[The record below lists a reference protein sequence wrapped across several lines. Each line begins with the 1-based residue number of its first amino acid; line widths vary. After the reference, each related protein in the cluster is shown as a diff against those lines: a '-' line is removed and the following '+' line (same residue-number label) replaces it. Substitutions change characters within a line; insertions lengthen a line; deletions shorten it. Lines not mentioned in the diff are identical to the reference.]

1 MRKKIYI
8 ILFAVL
14 YLVVAF
20 SSLWHAI
27 EFFGLANGGWMA
39 VILAG
44 AFEVG
49 QAAVLFALLS
59 NTKDR
64 KKVMP
69 WVLMTMFTLVQVL
82 GNVYSSY
89 KHIMLNSID
98 NLKYFK
104 EPVFIWTELPDAQAT
119 VIITYLVGGLLPV
132 GALLLTSML
141 TSFLTDEDTAQPDK
155 RKDEEDVDADDNV
168 IDDNVIDDNAAT
180 DENTNEDIV
189 DDNNVDN
196 NTDDNTVNDNIIDD
210 NIIDDNIIDNNAAT
224 IKDMSDDIITDSTAE
239 PLTVVD
245 ESIDKSNEDNAKQ
258 KNQTRLLSL

>member
-27 EFFGLANGGWMA
+27 EFFGLANGSWMSI
-39 VILAG
+39 ILAA

-89 KHIMLNSID
+89 KHIMLNSIE
-98 NLKYFK
+98 NLRFFK

-119 VIITYLVGGLLPV
+119 VIITYLVGGLLPIS
-132 GALLLTSML
+132 ALLLTSML
-141 TSFLTDEDTAQPDK
+141 TSFLTDEEDK
-155 RKDEEDVDADDNV
+155 KLEIQAEEPKPLIDEENLKKLEKVKQDAPVAPQIIKEEPKEQTQAEVDETPVEQIIVDSASEPV
-168 IDDNVIDDNAAT
+168 KKV
-180 DENTNEDIV
+180 NEDK
-189 DDNNVDN
+189 NG
-196 NTDDNTVNDNIIDD
+196 
-210 NIIDDNIIDNNAAT
+210 
-224 IKDMSDDIITDSTAE
+224 
-239 PLTVVD
+239 
-245 ESIDKSNEDNAKQ
+245 KQ
-258 KNQTRLLSL
+258 THLVSL

>member
-20 SSLWHAI
+20 SSLWHSI
-27 EFFGLANGGWMA
+27 EFFGLANGSWMSI
-39 VILAG
+39 ILAA

-89 KHIMLNSID
+89 KHIMLNSVEK
-98 NLKYFK
+98 LRFFK
-104 EPVFIWTELPDAQAT
+104 EPVFIWTELPDEQAT
-119 VIITYLVGGLLPV
+119 VIITYLVGGLLPIS
-132 GALLLTSML
+132 ALLLTSML
-141 TSFLTDEDTAQPDK
+141 TSFLTDEENKKLEAK
-155 RKDEEDVDADDNV
+155 AEEPKPL
-168 IDDNVIDDNAAT
+168 IDDDSLKKLKETTQNAQAEAQVIQEEPEKQPQVKA
-180 DENTNEDIV
+180 DETPAEQMIV
-189 DDNNVDN
+189 DSTSEPVKK
-196 NTDDNTVNDNIIDD
+196 VNEYRNG
-210 NIIDDNIIDNNAAT
+210 
-224 IKDMSDDIITDSTAE
+224 
-239 PLTVVD
+239 
-245 ESIDKSNEDNAKQ
+245 KQ
-258 KNQTRLLSL
+258 THLVSL

>member
-27 EFFGLANGGWMA
+27 EFFGLANGSWMSI
-39 VILAG
+39 ILAA

-89 KHIMLNSID
+89 KHIMLNSIE
-98 NLKYFK
+98 NLRFFK

-119 VIITYLVGGLLPV
+119 VIITYLVGGLLPIS
-132 GALLLTSML
+132 ALLLTSML
-141 TSFLTDEDTAQPDK
+141 TSFLTDEEDK
-155 RKDEEDVDADDNV
+155 KLEAKAEELKPLIDEENLKKPEEIKQDAPVAPVAPQIVKEEPKEQIQAEVDEAPV
-168 IDDNVIDDNAAT
+168 
-180 DENTNEDIV
+180 EQMIV
-189 DDNNVDN
+189 
-196 NTDDNTVNDNIIDD
+196 
-210 NIIDDNIIDNNAAT
+210 
-224 IKDMSDDIITDSTAE
+224 DSTAE
-239 PLTVVD
+239 P
-245 ESIDKSNEDNAKQ
+245 IKKANEDRNGKQ
-258 KNQTRLLSL
+258 THLVSL

>member
-14 YLVVAF
+14 YIVVAF

-27 EFFGLANGGWMA
+27 EFFGLANGSWMSI
-39 VILAG
+39 ILAA

-89 KHIMLNSID
+89 KHIMLNSIE
-98 NLKYFK
+98 NLRFFK

-119 VIITYLVGGLLPV
+119 VIITYLVGGLLPIS
-132 GALLLTSML
+132 ALLLTSML
-141 TSFLTDEDTAQPDK
+141 TSFLTDEEDK
-155 RKDEEDVDADDNV
+155 KLEAKAEELKPLIDEENLKKSEEIQQDALDAPVAPQIVKEEPKEQIQAEVDEAPV
-168 IDDNVIDDNAAT
+168 
-180 DENTNEDIV
+180 EQMIV
-189 DDNNVDN
+189 
-196 NTDDNTVNDNIIDD
+196 
-210 NIIDDNIIDNNAAT
+210 
-224 IKDMSDDIITDSTAE
+224 DSTAE
-239 PLTVVD
+239 PV
-245 ESIDKSNEDNAKQ
+245 KKANEDRNGKQ
-258 KNQTRLLSL
+258 THLVSL

>member
-27 EFFGLANGGWMA
+27 EFFGLANGSWMSI
-39 VILAG
+39 ILAA

-89 KHIMLNSID
+89 KHIMLNSIE
-98 NLKYFK
+98 NLRFFK

-119 VIITYLVGGLLPV
+119 VIITYLVGGLLPIS
-132 GALLLTSML
+132 ALLLTSML
-141 TSFLTDEDTAQPDK
+141 TSFLTDEEDK
-155 RKDEEDVDADDNV
+155 KLEIQAEEPKPLIDEKNLKKLEEVKQDAPVAPQIVKEEPKEQTQAEVDETPVEQMIVDSASEPV
-168 IDDNVIDDNAAT
+168 KKV
-180 DENTNEDIV
+180 NEDK
-189 DDNNVDN
+189 NG
-196 NTDDNTVNDNIIDD
+196 
-210 NIIDDNIIDNNAAT
+210 
-224 IKDMSDDIITDSTAE
+224 
-239 PLTVVD
+239 
-245 ESIDKSNEDNAKQ
+245 KQ
-258 KNQTRLLSL
+258 THLVSL

>member
-20 SSLWHAI
+20 SSLWHSI
-27 EFFGLANGGWMA
+27 EFFGLANGSWMSI
-39 VILAG
+39 ILAA

-89 KHIMLNSID
+89 KHIMLNSVEK
-98 NLKYFK
+98 LRFFK
-104 EPVFIWTELPDAQAT
+104 EPVFIWTELPDEQAT
-119 VIITYLVGGLLPV
+119 VIITYLVGGLLPIS
-132 GALLLTSML
+132 ALLLTSML
-141 TSFLTDEDTAQPDK
+141 TSFLTDEENKKLEAK
-155 RKDEEDVDADDNV
+155 AEEPKPL
-168 IDDNVIDDNAAT
+168 IDDSLKKLKETTQNAQVAAQVIQEEPEKQPQVKA
-180 DENTNEDIV
+180 DETPAEQMIV
-189 DDNNVDN
+189 DSTSEPVKK
-196 NTDDNTVNDNIIDD
+196 VNEYRNG
-210 NIIDDNIIDNNAAT
+210 
-224 IKDMSDDIITDSTAE
+224 
-239 PLTVVD
+239 
-245 ESIDKSNEDNAKQ
+245 KQ
-258 KNQTRLLSL
+258 THLVSL

>member
-20 SSLWHAI
+20 SSLWHSI
-27 EFFGLANGGWMA
+27 EFFGLANGSWMSI
-39 VILAG
+39 ILAA

-89 KHIMLNSID
+89 KHIMLNSVEK
-98 NLKYFK
+98 LRFFK
-104 EPVFIWTELPDAQAT
+104 EPVFIWTELPDEQAT
-119 VIITYLVGGLLPV
+119 VIITYLVGGLLPIS
-132 GALLLTSML
+132 ALLLTSML
-141 TSFLTDEDTAQPDK
+141 TSFLTDEENKKLEAK
-155 RKDEEDVDADDNV
+155 AEEPKPL
-168 IDDNVIDDNAAT
+168 IDDSLKKLKETTQNAQVEAQVIQEEPEKQPQVKA
-180 DENTNEDIV
+180 DETPAEQMIV
-189 DDNNVDN
+189 DSTSEPVKK
-196 NTDDNTVNDNIIDD
+196 VNEYRNG
-210 NIIDDNIIDNNAAT
+210 
-224 IKDMSDDIITDSTAE
+224 
-239 PLTVVD
+239 
-245 ESIDKSNEDNAKQ
+245 KQ
-258 KNQTRLLSL
+258 THLVSL

>member
-20 SSLWHAI
+20 SSLWHSI
-27 EFFGLANGGWMA
+27 EFFGLANGSWMSI
-39 VILAG
+39 ILAA

-89 KHIMLNSID
+89 KHIMLNSVEK
-98 NLKYFK
+98 LRFFK
-104 EPVFIWTELPDAQAT
+104 EPVFIWTELPDEQAT
-119 VIITYLVGGLLPV
+119 VIITYLVGGLLPIS
-132 GALLLTSML
+132 ALLLTSML
-141 TSFLTDEDTAQPDK
+141 TSFLTDEENKKLEAKAEEPKPLIDDSLKKLKETTQNAQVAAQVIQ
-155 RKDEEDVDADDNV
+155 EEPEKQPQVKADDTP
-168 IDDNVIDDNAAT
+168 A
-180 DENTNEDIV
+180 EQMIV
-189 DDNNVDN
+189 DSTSEPVKK
-196 NTDDNTVNDNIIDD
+196 VNEYRNG
-210 NIIDDNIIDNNAAT
+210 
-224 IKDMSDDIITDSTAE
+224 
-239 PLTVVD
+239 
-245 ESIDKSNEDNAKQ
+245 KQ
-258 KNQTRLLSL
+258 THLVSL

>member
-14 YLVVAF
+14 YIVVAF

-27 EFFGLANGGWMA
+27 EFFGLANGSWMSI
-39 VILAG
+39 ILAA

-89 KHIMLNSID
+89 KHIMLNSIE
-98 NLKYFK
+98 NLRFFK

-119 VIITYLVGGLLPV
+119 VIITYLVGGLLPIS
-132 GALLLTSML
+132 ALLLTSML
-141 TSFLTDEDTAQPDK
+141 TSFLTDEEDK
-155 RKDEEDVDADDNV
+155 KLEIQAEEPKPLIDEENLKKPEEIKQDAPVAPQIVKEEPKEQIQAEVDESPV
-168 IDDNVIDDNAAT
+168 
-180 DENTNEDIV
+180 EQMIV
-189 DDNNVDN
+189 
-196 NTDDNTVNDNIIDD
+196 
-210 NIIDDNIIDNNAAT
+210 
-224 IKDMSDDIITDSTAE
+224 DSTAE
-239 PLTVVD
+239 PV
-245 ESIDKSNEDNAKQ
+245 KKANEDRNGKQ
-258 KNQTRLLSL
+258 THLVSL

>member
-27 EFFGLANGGWMA
+27 EFFGLANGSWMSI
-39 VILAG
+39 ILAA

-89 KHIMLNSID
+89 KHIMLNSIE
-98 NLKYFK
+98 NLRFFK

-119 VIITYLVGGLLPV
+119 VIITYLVGGLLPIS
-132 GALLLTSML
+132 ALLLTSML
-141 TSFLTDEDTAQPDK
+141 TSFLTDEEDK
-155 RKDEEDVDADDNV
+155 KLEIQAEEPKPLIDEKNLKKLEEVKQDAPIAPQIVKEEPKEQTQAEVDEAPVEQMIVDSTTEPV
-168 IDDNVIDDNAAT
+168 KKA
-180 DENTNEDIV
+180 NEDR
-189 DDNNVDN
+189 NG
-196 NTDDNTVNDNIIDD
+196 
-210 NIIDDNIIDNNAAT
+210 
-224 IKDMSDDIITDSTAE
+224 
-239 PLTVVD
+239 
-245 ESIDKSNEDNAKQ
+245 KQ
-258 KNQTRLLSL
+258 THLVSL

>member
-27 EFFGLANGGWMA
+27 EFFGLANGSWMSI
-39 VILAG
+39 ILAA

-89 KHIMLNSID
+89 KHIMLNSIE
-98 NLKYFK
+98 NLRFFK

-119 VIITYLVGGLLPV
+119 VIITYLVGGLLPIS
-132 GALLLTSML
+132 ALLLTSML
-141 TSFLTDEDTAQPDK
+141 TSFLTDEEDK
-155 RKDEEDVDADDNV
+155 KLEMQAEEPKPFIDEENLKKLEEVKQDAPVAPQIVKEKPKEQTQAEVDETPVEQIIVDSASEPV
-168 IDDNVIDDNAAT
+168 KKV
-180 DENTNEDIV
+180 NEDK
-189 DDNNVDN
+189 NG
-196 NTDDNTVNDNIIDD
+196 
-210 NIIDDNIIDNNAAT
+210 
-224 IKDMSDDIITDSTAE
+224 
-239 PLTVVD
+239 
-245 ESIDKSNEDNAKQ
+245 KQ
-258 KNQTRLLSL
+258 THLVSL

>member
-210 NIIDDNIIDNNAAT
+210 NIIDNNAAT

>member
-20 SSLWHAI
+20 SSLWHSI
-27 EFFGLANGGWMA
+27 EFFGLANGSWMSI
-39 VILAG
+39 ILAA

-89 KHIMLNSID
+89 KHIMLNSVEK
-98 NLKYFK
+98 LRFFK
-104 EPVFIWTELPDAQAT
+104 EPVFIWTELPDEQAT
-119 VIITYLVGGLLPV
+119 VIITYLVGGLLPIS
-132 GALLLTSML
+132 ALLLTSML
-141 TSFLTDEDTAQPDK
+141 TSFLTDEENKKLEAK
-155 RKDEEDVDADDNV
+155 VEEPKPL
-168 IDDNVIDDNAAT
+168 IDDDSLKKLKETTQNAQVEAQVIQEEPEKQPQVKA
-180 DENTNEDIV
+180 DETPAEQMIV
-189 DDNNVDN
+189 DYTSEPVKK
-196 NTDDNTVNDNIIDD
+196 VNEYRNG
-210 NIIDDNIIDNNAAT
+210 
-224 IKDMSDDIITDSTAE
+224 
-239 PLTVVD
+239 
-245 ESIDKSNEDNAKQ
+245 KQ
-258 KNQTRLLSL
+258 THLVSL

>member
-132 GALLLTSML
+132 SALLLTSML

-155 RKDEEDVDADDNV
+155 KKDEEDVDADDNV
-168 IDDNVIDDNAAT
+168 IDDNVIDDN
-180 DENTNEDIV
+180 V
-189 DDNNVDN
+189 
-196 NTDDNTVNDNIIDD
+196 IDD
-210 NIIDDNIIDNNAAT
+210 NIIDDNAAT
-224 IKDMSDDIITDSTAE
+224 IKDMSDDIITDSAAE

>member
-104 EPVFIWTELPDAQAT
+104 EPVFIWTDLPDAQAT

-132 GALLLTSML
+132 SALLLTSML
-141 TSFLTDEDTAQPDK
+141 TSFLTDEDSTQSDK
-155 RKDEEDVDADDNV
+155 IISNVNDNV
-168 IDDNVIDDNAAT
+168 DDSNI
-180 DENTNEDIV
+180 IV
-189 DDNNVDN
+189 DDNVDDI
-196 NTDDNTVNDNIIDD
+196 TDADITDADITDADITD
-210 NIIDDNIIDNNAAT
+210 A
-224 IKDMSDDIITDSTAE
+224 DIITDSVAE
-239 PLTVVD
+239 PLAVVD
-245 ESIDKSNEDNAKQ
+245 ESNEDNIKQ
-258 KNQTRLLSL
+258 KKKTHLVSL

>member
-20 SSLWHAI
+20 SSLWHSI
-27 EFFGLANGGWMA
+27 EFFGLANGSWMSI
-39 VILAG
+39 ILAA

-89 KHIMLNSID
+89 KHIMLNSVEK
-98 NLKYFK
+98 LRFFK
-104 EPVFIWTELPDAQAT
+104 EPVFIWTELPDEQAT
-119 VIITYLVGGLLPV
+119 VIITYLVGGLLPIS
-132 GALLLTSML
+132 ALLLTSML
-141 TSFLTDEDTAQPDK
+141 TSFLTDEENKKLEAKAEEPKPLIDDDSLKKLKETTQNAQVAAQVIQ
-155 RKDEEDVDADDNV
+155 EEPEKQPQVKADDTP
-168 IDDNVIDDNAAT
+168 A
-180 DENTNEDIV
+180 EQMIV
-189 DDNNVDN
+189 DSTSEPVKK
-196 NTDDNTVNDNIIDD
+196 VNEYRNG
-210 NIIDDNIIDNNAAT
+210 
-224 IKDMSDDIITDSTAE
+224 
-239 PLTVVD
+239 
-245 ESIDKSNEDNAKQ
+245 KQ
-258 KNQTRLLSL
+258 THLVSL

>member
-20 SSLWHAI
+20 SSLWHSI
-27 EFFGLANGGWMA
+27 EFFGLANGSWMSI
-39 VILAG
+39 ILAA

-89 KHIMLNSID
+89 KHIMLNSVEK
-98 NLKYFK
+98 LRFFK
-104 EPVFIWTELPDAQAT
+104 EPVFIWTELPDEQAT
-119 VIITYLVGGLLPV
+119 VIITYLVGGLLPIS
-132 GALLLTSML
+132 ALLLTSML
-141 TSFLTDEDTAQPDK
+141 TSFLTDEENKKLEAK
-155 RKDEEDVDADDNV
+155 AEEPKPL
-168 IDDNVIDDNAAT
+168 IDDDSLKKLKETMQNAQVEAQVIQEEPEKQPQVKA
-180 DENTNEDIV
+180 DETPAEQMIV
-189 DDNNVDN
+189 DSTSEPVKK
-196 NTDDNTVNDNIIDD
+196 VNEYRNG
-210 NIIDDNIIDNNAAT
+210 
-224 IKDMSDDIITDSTAE
+224 
-239 PLTVVD
+239 
-245 ESIDKSNEDNAKQ
+245 KQ
-258 KNQTRLLSL
+258 THLVSL

>member
-27 EFFGLANGGWMA
+27 EFFGLANGSWMSI
-39 VILAG
+39 ILAA

-89 KHIMLNSID
+89 KHIMLNSVE
-98 NLKYFK
+98 NLRFFK

-119 VIITYLVGGLLPV
+119 VIITYLVGGLLPIS
-132 GALLLTSML
+132 ALLLTSML
-141 TSFLTDEDTAQPDK
+141 TSFLTDEEDK
-155 RKDEEDVDADDNV
+155 KLEAKAEEPKPLIDEENLKKLEEVTQNAPVAPQIVKEEPTEQTQAEVDETPVEQIIVDSASEPV
-168 IDDNVIDDNAAT
+168 KKV
-180 DENTNEDIV
+180 NEDK
-189 DDNNVDN
+189 NG
-196 NTDDNTVNDNIIDD
+196 
-210 NIIDDNIIDNNAAT
+210 
-224 IKDMSDDIITDSTAE
+224 
-239 PLTVVD
+239 
-245 ESIDKSNEDNAKQ
+245 KQ
-258 KNQTRLLSL
+258 THLVSL

>member
-1 MRKKIYI
+1 MGKKIYI

-132 GALLLTSML
+132 SALLLTSML

-155 RKDEEDVDADDNV
+155 KKDEEDVDADDNV
-168 IDDNVIDDNAAT
+168 IDDNVAT

-196 NTDDNTVNDNIIDD
+196 NTDNNTVNDNIIDD
-210 NIIDDNIIDNNAAT
+210 NAAT
-224 IKDMSDDIITDSTAE
+224 IKDMSDDIITDSAAE

-245 ESIDKSNEDNAKQ
+245 ESNDDNVKQ
-258 KNQTRLLSL
+258 KMKTHLISL

>member
-27 EFFGLANGGWMA
+27 EFFGLANGSWMSI
-39 VILAG
+39 ILAA

-89 KHIMLNSID
+89 KHIMLNSIE
-98 NLKYFK
+98 NLRFFK

-119 VIITYLVGGLLPV
+119 VIITYLVGGLLPIS
-132 GALLLTSML
+132 ALLLTSML
-141 TSFLTDEDTAQPDK
+141 TSFLTDEEDK
-155 RKDEEDVDADDNV
+155 KLEAKAEELKSLIDEENLKKLEEVTQDAPVAPQIVKEEPKEQIQAEVDESPV
-168 IDDNVIDDNAAT
+168 
-180 DENTNEDIV
+180 EQMIV
-189 DDNNVDN
+189 
-196 NTDDNTVNDNIIDD
+196 
-210 NIIDDNIIDNNAAT
+210 
-224 IKDMSDDIITDSTAE
+224 DSTAE
-239 PLTVVD
+239 PV
-245 ESIDKSNEDNAKQ
+245 KKANEDRNGKQ
-258 KNQTRLLSL
+258 THLVSL

>member
-27 EFFGLANGGWMA
+27 EFFGLANGSWMSI
-39 VILAG
+39 ILAA

-89 KHIMLNSID
+89 KHIMLNSVE
-98 NLKYFK
+98 NLRFFK

-119 VIITYLVGGLLPV
+119 VIITYLVGGLLPIS
-132 GALLLTSML
+132 ALLLTSML
-141 TSFLTDEDTAQPDK
+141 TSFLTDEEDK
-155 RKDEEDVDADDNV
+155 KLEIQAEEPKPLIDEENLKKLEEVKQDAPVAPQIVKEEPKEQPLAEVDETPVEQIIVDSASEPV
-168 IDDNVIDDNAAT
+168 KKV
-180 DENTNEDIV
+180 NEDK
-189 DDNNVDN
+189 NG
-196 NTDDNTVNDNIIDD
+196 
-210 NIIDDNIIDNNAAT
+210 
-224 IKDMSDDIITDSTAE
+224 
-239 PLTVVD
+239 
-245 ESIDKSNEDNAKQ
+245 KQ
-258 KNQTRLLSL
+258 THLVSL

>member
-27 EFFGLANGGWMA
+27 EFFGLANGSWMSI
-39 VILAG
+39 ILAA

-89 KHIMLNSID
+89 KHIMLNSVE
-98 NLKYFK
+98 NLRFFK

-119 VIITYLVGGLLPV
+119 VIITYLVGGLLPIS
-132 GALLLTSML
+132 ALLLTSML
-141 TSFLTDEDTAQPDK
+141 TSFLTDEEDKKLEAKAEEPKPLIDEDNLKKLEEVTQDAPVATQIVKEEPKEQAQVK
-155 RKDEEDVDADDNV
+155 SDEAPVEQMIVDSASEPV
-168 IDDNVIDDNAAT
+168 KKV
-180 DENTNEDIV
+180 NEDK
-189 DDNNVDN
+189 NG
-196 NTDDNTVNDNIIDD
+196 
-210 NIIDDNIIDNNAAT
+210 
-224 IKDMSDDIITDSTAE
+224 
-239 PLTVVD
+239 
-245 ESIDKSNEDNAKQ
+245 KQ
-258 KNQTRLLSL
+258 THLVSL

>member
-20 SSLWHAI
+20 SSLWHSI
-27 EFFGLANGGWMA
+27 EFFGLANGSWMSI
-39 VILAG
+39 ILAA

-89 KHIMLNSID
+89 KHIMLNSVEK
-98 NLKYFK
+98 LRFFK
-104 EPVFIWTELPDAQAT
+104 EPVFIWTELPDEQAT
-119 VIITYLVGGLLPV
+119 VIITYLVGGLLPIS
-132 GALLLTSML
+132 ALLLTSML
-141 TSFLTDEDTAQPDK
+141 TSFLTDEENKKLEAKAEEPKPLINDDSLKKLKETTQNAQVAAQVIQ
-155 RKDEEDVDADDNV
+155 EEPEKQPQVKADDTP
-168 IDDNVIDDNAAT
+168 A
-180 DENTNEDIV
+180 EQMIV
-189 DDNNVDN
+189 DSTSEPVKK
-196 NTDDNTVNDNIIDD
+196 VNEYRNG
-210 NIIDDNIIDNNAAT
+210 
-224 IKDMSDDIITDSTAE
+224 
-239 PLTVVD
+239 
-245 ESIDKSNEDNAKQ
+245 KQ
-258 KNQTRLLSL
+258 THLVSL

>member
-20 SSLWHAI
+20 SSLWHSI
-27 EFFGLANGGWMA
+27 EFFGLANGSWMSI
-39 VILAG
+39 ILAA

-89 KHIMLNSID
+89 KHIMLNSVEK
-98 NLKYFK
+98 LRFFK
-104 EPVFIWTELPDAQAT
+104 EPVFIWTELPDEQAT
-119 VIITYLVGGLLPV
+119 VIITYLVGGLLPIS
-132 GALLLTSML
+132 ALLLTSML
-141 TSFLTDEDTAQPDK
+141 TSFLTDEENKKLEAK
-155 RKDEEDVDADDNV
+155 VEEPKPL
-168 IDDNVIDDNAAT
+168 IDDDSLKKLKETTQNAQVEAQVIQEEPEKQPQVKA
-180 DENTNEDIV
+180 DETPAEQMIV
-189 DDNNVDN
+189 DSTSEPVKK
-196 NTDDNTVNDNIIDD
+196 VNEYRNG
-210 NIIDDNIIDNNAAT
+210 
-224 IKDMSDDIITDSTAE
+224 
-239 PLTVVD
+239 
-245 ESIDKSNEDNAKQ
+245 KQ
-258 KNQTRLLSL
+258 THLVSL

>member
-132 GALLLTSML
+132 SALLLTSML
-141 TSFLTDEDTAQPDK
+141 TSFLTDEDTAQSDK
-155 RKDEEDVDADDNV
+155 KKDEEKVDTDDNV
-168 IDDNVIDDNAAT
+168 IDDNVIDDNG
-180 DENTNEDIV
+180 
-189 DDNNVDN
+189 NNSEVDN
-196 NTDDNTVNDNIIDD
+196 NADDNANEIITDANITDA
-210 NIIDDNIIDNNAAT
+210 NI
-224 IKDMSDDIITDSTAE
+224 SDDIITDSAAE

-245 ESIDKSNEDNAKQ
+245 ESNDDNVKQ

>member
-27 EFFGLANGGWMA
+27 EFFGLANGSWMSI
-39 VILAG
+39 ILAA

-89 KHIMLNSID
+89 KHIMLNSVE
-98 NLKYFK
+98 NLRFFK

-119 VIITYLVGGLLPV
+119 VIITYLVGGLLPIS
-132 GALLLTSML
+132 ALLLTSML
-141 TSFLTDEDTAQPDK
+141 TSFLTDEEDKKLEIQAEEPKPLIDKENLKKLEEVKQDAPVAQQIVKEEPK
-155 RKDEEDVDADDNV
+155 EQTRDEVDETPVEQIIVDSASEPV
-168 IDDNVIDDNAAT
+168 KKV
-180 DENTNEDIV
+180 NEDK
-189 DDNNVDN
+189 NG
-196 NTDDNTVNDNIIDD
+196 
-210 NIIDDNIIDNNAAT
+210 
-224 IKDMSDDIITDSTAE
+224 
-239 PLTVVD
+239 
-245 ESIDKSNEDNAKQ
+245 KQ
-258 KNQTRLLSL
+258 THLVSL

>member
-27 EFFGLANGGWMA
+27 EFFGLANGSWMSI
-39 VILAG
+39 ILAA

-89 KHIMLNSID
+89 KHIMLNSIE
-98 NLKYFK
+98 NLRFFK

-119 VIITYLVGGLLPV
+119 VIITYLVGGLLPIS
-132 GALLLTSML
+132 ALLLTSML
-141 TSFLTDEDTAQPDK
+141 TSFLTDEEDK
-155 RKDEEDVDADDNV
+155 KLEIQAEAPKPLIDEKNLKKLEEVKQDAPVTPQIVKEEPKEQTQAEVDETPVEQIIVDSASEPV
-168 IDDNVIDDNAAT
+168 KKV
-180 DENTNEDIV
+180 NEDK
-189 DDNNVDN
+189 NG
-196 NTDDNTVNDNIIDD
+196 
-210 NIIDDNIIDNNAAT
+210 
-224 IKDMSDDIITDSTAE
+224 
-239 PLTVVD
+239 
-245 ESIDKSNEDNAKQ
+245 KQ
-258 KNQTRLLSL
+258 THLVSL